1 MLLQHVIDIIESV
14 APLSYQEEWDNSG
27 LQVGNPSANVEAALL
42 TIDVTESVVDEAV
55 SRGCQLIISHHPL
68 LFRGLK
74 SVCGRTPQERI
85 VEKAIQHNIA
95 IYSSHTA
102 MDKGPLL
109 TSPSEGRN
117 IVCNVSGKMAE
128 KIGVRD
134 YRVLVGEEH
143 GLGVIGEWQGTFE
156 QLLAR
161 VKEVFQAPVLRY
173 VPMTAVR
180 SNSGSDN
187 ITMTAM
193 RSNSGSGAQSNS
205 GSGSMLKVALCGGA
219 AAEFIDEAVAQGAD
233 VYISADMKYHEMQ
246 AAEGRIALIDLDHW
260 HSEQYT
266 REIFAEL
273 LEGKIKTHVAES
285 DRSPVRVY

>member
-68 LFRGLK
+68 LFRGIK

-85 VEKAIQHNIA
+85 VEKAIRHNIA

-102 MDKGPLL
+102 MDSYLHG
-109 TSPSEGRN
+109 
-117 IVCNVSGKMAE
+117 VSGRMAE
-128 KIGVRD
+128 KLGVAN
-134 YRVLVGEEH
+134 YRILVGEEH

-156 QLLAR
+156 ELLAR
-161 VKEVFQAPVLRY
+161 VKEAFQAPVLKY
-173 VPMTAVR
+173 IPMTAVR

-187 ITMTAM
+187 ITMTAVQP
-193 RSNSGSGAQSNS
+193 NSGSVAQPNS

-219 AAEFIDEAVAQGAD
+219 AAEFIDEAIEQGAD

-246 AAEGRIALIDLDHW
+246 AAEGRIALIDMDHW

-273 LEGKIKTHVAES
+273 LEGKVKTYIAES